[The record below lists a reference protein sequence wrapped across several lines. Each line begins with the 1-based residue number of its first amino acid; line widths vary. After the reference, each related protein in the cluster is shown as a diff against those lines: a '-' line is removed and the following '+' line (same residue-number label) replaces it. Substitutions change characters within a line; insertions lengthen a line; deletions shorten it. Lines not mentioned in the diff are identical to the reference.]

1 MSLCGSLNNPSE
13 SIAEKF
19 LQHQITFDDLAN
31 NPKIFEEPNLVV
43 RYDGQYYNWKT
54 AAPLI
59 MSLLVFRRPLP
70 QVSIITCPGYLI
82 NYLTNLFEL
91 LKNRNLDLD
100 RRIL

>member
-1 MSLCGSLNNPSE
+1 MSLCGSLNNPSG

-19 LQHQITFDDLAN
+19 LQHQIAFDDLAS

-70 QVSIITCPGYLI
+70 QVRKPAGLVD
-82 NYLTNLFEL
+82 L
-91 LKNRNLDLD
+91 L
-100 RRIL
+100 RILILFDIVIKHLCFIFF